1 MCLIVFAYRV
11 HPAYPLLLASNRDEF
26 HTRPT
31 EPAGFWP
38 DAPEVVGGRDLEG
51 GGTWL
56 AMDRRG
62 RLAAVTNFRESG
74 PAPVEGSPS
83 RGVLVADYL
92 RNGHDLETFARM
104 ARDRGA
110 DLPGFNLLLA
120 DATGMHYVTNR
131 PAKIRNLTPGL
142 YGLCNGLLDSPWPKV
157 RAGKAGLAAMLE
169 TPHIRPDSL
178 LDLLT
183 DRTVPPDDQL
193 PDTGVGLEKERMLG
207 SAFIVNPT
215 YGTRASTALVI
226 GADGIAVLAERTHDA
241 SGETVDEQV
250 FTLDVGPW
258 GTMSG

>member
-62 RLAAVTNFRESG
+62 RLAAVTKFRESG

-104 ARDRGA
+104 ARDRTSS
-110 DLPGFNLLLA
+110 
-120 DATGMHYVTNR
+120 ATTAK
-131 PAKIRNLTPGL
+131 PAPA
-142 YGLCNGLLDSPWPKV
+142 SPA
-157 RAGKAGLAAMLE
+157 RA
-169 TPHIRPDSL
+169 
-178 LDLLT
+178 
-183 DRTVPPDDQL
+183 
-193 PDTGVGLEKERMLG
+193 
-207 SAFIVNPT
+207 
-215 YGTRASTALVI
+215 ASTAALSASRLV
-226 GADGIAVLAERTHDA
+226 
-241 SGETVDEQV
+241 
-250 FTLDVGPW
+250 
-258 GTMSG
+258 